1 MKHPH
6 DIIRR
11 PIITEETTAMMN
23 DKVYVFEVDRRAN
36 KIEIRQA
43 VEAIFGVKVAKVNT
57 SNVRGKKKRYG
68 RHTGF
73 TAQRKKAFVTLTPDS
88 KKLDFY
94 EGV

>member
-11 PIITEETTAMMN
+11 PIITEETTDMMN

-57 SNVRGKKKRYG
+57 LNVRGKKKRYG
-68 RHTGF
+68 RHIGY

-88 KKLDFY
+88 KKLEFY